1 MAESSANPGGTSA
14 ESAAAQEFIQPSV
27 LNALPHFLLLLIFPL
42 VICAALYGGWWIM
55 GPFLFIWLENTL
67 DLYLGLE
74 ERNMDPWGTRDSQL
88 YLYNLAIWMWAVLW
102 PVVLVFVL
110 WQIFNGGHLALWEA
124 VLVVFALGM
133 ASQMV
138 LIICHELVHKRYEWE
153 RRFGEFL
160 LASVTY
166 PHYATEHVY
175 IHHPLVA
182 TPADLGSARKGQS
195 FWEYFPRDVAN
206 NLVVA
211 WRFECDRLARRHLPV
226 WHYTNPFWRYFLMVA
241 FWYAL
246 GYWFGGIWGIL
257 AFLMFSARLGPV
269 NENHQLCPALRIA
282 AYPPSQRPLRTAPA
296 ATFLEQRLQA
306 FQLDLL
312 QRAAPCR
319 PPCCRKPA
327 ISAVTAL

>member
-14 ESAAAQEFIQPSV
+14 ETATAQEFVQPSV

-88 YLYNLAIWMWAVLW
+88 YVYNLAVWMWAVLW
-102 PVVLVFVL
+102 PVVLVLVL
-110 WQIFNGGHLALWEA
+110 WQIFNGGHLAVWEA
-124 VLVVFALGM
+124 VLVIFALGM

-138 LIICHELVHKRYEWE
+138 FIIGHELVHKRYEWE

-206 NLVVA
+206 SIVVA
-211 WRFECDRLARRHLPV
+211 WRFERDRLARRHLPV
-226 WHYTNPFWRYFLMVA
+226 WHYTNPFWRYSLMVA
-241 FWYAL
+241 FGMPL
-246 GYWFGGIWGIL
+246 DTG
-257 AFLMFSARLGPV
+257 SAASG
-269 NENHQLCPALRIA
+269 ESWH
-282 AYPPSQRPLRTAPA
+282 S
-296 ATFLEQRLQA
+296 
-306 FQLDLL
+306 
-312 QRAAPCR
+312 
-319 PPCCRKPA
+319 
-327 ISAVTAL
+327 